1 MRSAFLT
8 IVAFMLMP
16 LGAALCQAVQPRNGD
31 RIRITSAQN
40 ALENRIAHVLS
51 IRGDSLLLLVAPAE
65 TLAVARAGVTRLEV
79 NTGRRNYPLRGA
91 AIGALIGLASGVIMW
106 SAWNDHQGGCCPTK
120 GARMFVTGV
129 GLGVPGLL
137 IGSFLGTQKVSER
150 WTSVPLGAAET
161 TPSLQVGR
169 GGAQLA
175 VAVSF
180 WP

>member
-65 TLAVARAGVTRLEV
+65 TLAVARAAVTRLEV

-91 AIGALIGLASGVIMW
+91 GMGLLIGFASGALIGLAGGDGYYGKAGEMALFYAVPMTIPGV
-106 SAWNDHQGGCCPTK
+106 
-120 GARMFVTGV
+120 VV
-129 GLGVPGLL
+129 GSVV
-137 IGSFLGTQKVSER
+137 GTLKFSDR
-150 WTSVPLGAAET
+150 WTSVPLGVAKA

-169 GGAQLA
+169 GGARLSL
-175 VAVSF
+175 AVSF
-180 WP
+180 